1 MNKITSYLVRNTVA
15 WFIKSLCED
24 ENKKEFLNLIENKLI
39 YIEFKWDK
47 IVNVRMN
54 CTLILFRLKKLCKN
68 NINLKLIVI
77 KIFKNNIKNN
87 LLLIIY
93 IYIYILLLLIN

>member
-39 YIEFKWDK
+39 YIEFK
-47 IVNVRMN
+47 
-54 CTLILFRLKKLCKN
+54 C
-68 NINLKLIVI
+68 
-77 KIFKNNIKNN
+77 
-87 LLLIIY
+87 
-93 IYIYILLLLIN
+93 